1 MARFLQPL
9 GPVIYQGLDV
19 SELEGPI
26 DFSRARADGRR
37 VVYIRAGA
45 GNDYADSMLNT
56 NYENAR
62 AAGLLTG
69 FFHQLTAHSA
79 AEARQEA
86 EFFLGLIAG
95 KRTELRLAAEFT
107 YFPGLS
113 DAEINAVAEEF
124 LHTIEEKSGK
134 EAILIA
140 RTGVSG
146 SPWNSPL
153 AENYPLWA
161 VEPGAALPEDDVPWR
176 GWAGFRYSE
185 TGRADGVSGPVNLD
199 RFTADIRL
207 PDACTIPGPPQEPP
221 RRNTKLIC
229 HTVAWGDTLWAL
241 ARRYS
246 TTVDALVQ
254 LNDIPN
260 RNLIYPGQR
269 LYVSVPTSVFG
280 ACCDS
285 YTIRRGDTLS
295 AIAARFSTTV
305 RRIAAIN
312 RIADPDKIYPGEVIH
327 LGLCP

>member
-9 GPVIYQGLDV
+9 GPVLYQGLDV
-19 SELEGPI
+19 SELEGTI
-26 DFSRARADGRR
+26 DFSRVRAAGKRI
-37 VVYIRAGA
+37 VYIRAGV
-45 GNDYADSMLNT
+45 GSDYADSMLNT

-69 FFHQLTAHSA
+69 FFHQMTARTT

-86 EFFLGLIAG
+86 EFFLGLVAG
-95 KRTELRLAAEFT
+95 KRTDLRLAVEFT
-107 YFPGLS
+107 YFPGLT
-113 DAEINAVAEEF
+113 DAQVSAAAAEF
-124 LHTIEEKSGK
+124 LRTLETAGGT

-140 RTGVSG
+140 RTGES
-146 SPWNSPL
+146 SPPWTSVL
-153 AENYPLWA
+153 ADDYPLWA
-161 VEPGAALPEDDVPWR
+161 VEPGAALPEDDGPWKN
-176 GWAGFRYSE
+176 WTGFRFSE
-185 TGRADGVSGPVNLD
+185 TGRVDGVSGPVNLD
-199 RFTADIRL
+199 RFTQNIRL
-207 PDACTIPGPPQEPP
+207 RESRVISGTPQDLP
-221 RRNTKLIC
+221 RPRTKLIC

-246 TTVDALVQ
+246 TTVDALVR

-269 LYVSVPTSVFG
+269 LYIQVPTSVFG
-280 ACCDS
+280 ACCDN

-305 RRIAAIN
+305 SRIAAIN
-312 RIADPDKIYPGEVIH
+312 RISDPDKIYPGEIIQ